1 MANMI
6 YTARPYMPG
15 QAAVALLGSA
25 FAAIG
30 NTFASLRD
38 AYVAE
43 RRAQRLAHATRD
55 LDLHLLRDIGL
66 DDSAS

>member
-15 QAAVALLGSA
+15 QAAVALLGDA

-30 NTFASLRD
+30 DAVATFRD